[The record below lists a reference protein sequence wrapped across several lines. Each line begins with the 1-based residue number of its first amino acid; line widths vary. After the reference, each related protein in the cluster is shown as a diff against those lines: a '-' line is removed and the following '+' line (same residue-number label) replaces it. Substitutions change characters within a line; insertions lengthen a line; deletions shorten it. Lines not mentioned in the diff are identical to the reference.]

1 MMPTMNPAPL
11 EASYLDAL
19 FATIR
24 DAGQRL
30 SFAQGLLAGAER
42 TVQPGWRM
50 QLVVAARAAVE
61 EARDH
66 LGHAEERLESLGP
79 ADELPPPLDQLPRRL
94 EAMRGDL
101 RGAEERL
108 SRVTE
113 AASSRPLGQA

>member
-1 MMPTMNPAPL
+1 MMPTMSPAPL

-19 FATIR
+19 FATLR

-42 TVQPGWRM
+42 TTQPGWRM
-50 QLVVAARAAVE
+50 QLVAAARVAVE
-61 EARDH
+61 DARAH
-66 LGHAEERLESLGP
+66 VAGAEERLDSLGP

-108 SRVTE
+108 SRVAE
-113 AASSRPLGQA
+113 AASSRPLGHA

>member
-1 MMPTMNPAPL
+1 MNSVPL

-42 TVQPGWRM
+42 TTAPGWRM
-50 QLVVAARAAVE
+50 QLVAAARVAVE

-66 LGHAEERLESLGP
+66 LTHAEERLASLGS
-79 ADELPPPLDQLPRRL
+79 AEELPPPLDQLPRRL
-94 EAMRGDL
+94 EAMQGDL
-101 RGAEERL
+101 RAADERL
-108 SRVTE
+108 SRVVE
-113 AASSRPLGQA
+113 AASSRPLGQG